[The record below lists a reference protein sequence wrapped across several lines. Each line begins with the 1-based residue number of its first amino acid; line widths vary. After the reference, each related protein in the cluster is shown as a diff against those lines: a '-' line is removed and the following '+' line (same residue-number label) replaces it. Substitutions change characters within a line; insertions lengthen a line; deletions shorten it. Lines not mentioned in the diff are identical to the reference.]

1 MTAVVGFSLLR
12 CLPSELN
19 EMIEGMIAVEGRA
32 GGRMGY
38 MRGAR
43 GCFAV

>member
-32 GGRMGY
+32 GGWAICVGQ
-38 MRGAR
+38 GVASLSS
-43 GCFAV
+43 